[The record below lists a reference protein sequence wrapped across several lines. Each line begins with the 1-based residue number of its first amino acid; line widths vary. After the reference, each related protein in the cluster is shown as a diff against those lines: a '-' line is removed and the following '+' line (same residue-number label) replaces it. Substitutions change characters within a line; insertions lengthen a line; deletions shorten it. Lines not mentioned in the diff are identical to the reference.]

1 MPSVGVGDGAAAG
14 GCCRCVH
21 ATAILPGMSSQAKFV
36 MAVQDTTAT
45 QATTAAIAAAAAASS
60 GGDDCSPTVAAA
72 LANTAVTAFCRSS
85 S

>member
-1 MPSVGVGDGAAAG
+1 MASAGAGDGAAAG

-21 ATAILPGMSSQAKFV
+21 ATAILPGMRSQAKFV
-36 MAVQDTTAT
+36 MAVQDTT
-45 QATTAAIAAAAAASS
+45 TTSAAIAAAAAAST
-60 GGDDCSPTVAAA
+60 GGDDCSPKVAAA